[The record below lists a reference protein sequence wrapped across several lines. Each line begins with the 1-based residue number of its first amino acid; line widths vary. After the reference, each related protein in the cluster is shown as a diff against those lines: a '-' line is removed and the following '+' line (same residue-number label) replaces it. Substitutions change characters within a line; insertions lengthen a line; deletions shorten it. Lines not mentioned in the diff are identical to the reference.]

1 MVDTGKAV
9 VVGATVVGIAVATA
23 VDAVASER
31 SRRVKTTDATSSYYR
46 GNGPSGM
53 LVLEGRA

>member
-1 MVDTGKAV
+1 VVDTGKAV

-31 SRRVKTTDATSSYYR
+31 SWAVKTTDAINLNCVYVY
-46 GNGPSGM
+46 
-53 LVLEGRA
+53 